1 VVPSSSSSDDASS
14 EASSDSDSDDDT
26 GARLT
31 GYDELAG
38 GGLMQMPTLLEVPT
52 TEPQDTL
59 LDLEV
64 RVITIFEL
72 DSKDCVHIQTW
83 GVKAGGLCFRTF

>member
-1 VVPSSSSSDDASS
+1 MSSSSSDDASS
-14 EASSDSDSDDDT
+14 EASSDEDSDEG

-38 GGLMQMPTLLEVPT
+38 GAAGGLLQMPTLLEAPL

-64 RVITIFEL
+64 RQVTFEL
-72 DSKDCVHIQTW
+72 ESKDS
-83 GVKAGGLCFRTF
+83 VKRRGCFPSL